1 MEKLIRQE
9 PFKKLEIDC
18 QKGFMEINGKE
29 INVAEVTSIDIHIAN
44 GIIELE
50 MVSFVSGDF
59 GDGRRKNS

>member
-18 QKGFMEINGKE
+18 KKGFMEINGKE
-29 INVAEVTSIDIHIAN
+29 IDVNAVTSIDIHIAN

-59 GDGRRKNS
+59 CDGRGKDS